1 MKKTI
6 GKKVFMM
13 IGILGILLIGVV
25 LTNLSALS
33 IINSFNKDLNA
44 SFEKYSAAADSMDEE
59 KQQELSKELLSIL
72 THSNKRI
79 EGTYVFDI
87 ILMIF
92 VIVAMIVIVFAAWKS
107 IGGPAKKAERN
118 LDEILEKMRQN
129 RGDLTKRIP
138 VGSQD
143 EVGRL
148 TVGINGFIEYLQGVM
163 QTLKASSGELLSITD
178 SINEQV
184 SSSNKNAV
192 SVSEAAEELSASTEE
207 IAVTLDEIKT
217 GSLNVLGEVRGI
229 NSTAGSGA
237 ETVKDI
243 RSRANNMYNETV
255 KSKEEAVS
263 VINDIRIALSD
274 AVRES
279 KNAEKIKELTN
290 DILNITGQTNLLAL
304 NASIEAAR
312 AGEAGKGFAVV
323 ADEIRVLADSSRDAV
338 NNINNISNLVLN
350 AVEMLAKNAEEMLRF
365 VDEKIIKDY
374 EGFVEVASQYQEDAD
389 DINHILT
396 EFAQKASVVEKTMTV
411 MNTSI
416 GEIAVA
422 VEENSKGVSGVAEN
436 AVRLANAISHIQQV
450 SGQSRELSQE
460 LQEETN
466 RFEHV

>member
-6 GKKVFMM
+6 GKKVLLM

-25 LTNLSALS
+25 LSNLSALS
-33 IINSFNKDLNA
+33 IINTFNRDLNA
-44 SFEKYSAAADSMDEE
+44 RLEQYADAVSSMDVE
-59 KQQELSKELLSIL
+59 KQQTVSKELTSIL
-72 THSNKRI
+72 DHSNKRI
-79 EGTYVFDI
+79 SGTYVYDI

-92 VIVAMIVIVFAAWKS
+92 VIVVMIVIFFVAWKS

-118 LDEILEKMRQN
+118 LDEIVEKMRQN

-138 VGSQD
+138 VESRD
-143 EVGRL
+143 EIGRL

-163 QTLKASSGELLSITD
+163 QTLKTSSGELLSITD

-184 SSSNKNAV
+184 SSSSQNAV

-207 IAVTLDEIKT
+207 IAVTLDDIRT
-217 GSLNVLGEVRGI
+217 GSQGVLKEVQGI

-237 ETVKDI
+237 EKVKDI
-243 RSRANNMYNETV
+243 KSRADSMYHETV
-255 KSKEEAVS
+255 KSKEEAVG
-263 VINDIRIALSD
+263 VISDIRIALSD
-274 AVRES
+274 AVKES
-279 KNAEKIKELTN
+279 KSAEKIKELTN

-338 NNINNISNLVLN
+338 SNIQNISNLVTN

-374 EGFVEVASQYQEDAD
+374 DGFVEVASQYQEDAD
-389 DINHILT
+389 DISHILT
-396 EFAQKASVVEKTMTV
+396 EFAQKASVAEKTMIT
-411 MNTSI
+411 MDTNI
-416 GEIAVA
+416 GDIAVT
-422 VEENSKGVSGVAEN
+422 VEENAKGVSGVAEN

-450 SGQSRELSQE
+450 SGQSRELSKE
-460 LQEETN
+460 LQEQTN
-466 RFEHV
+466 RFEQV